1 MSDATH
7 SGNAQTSSSDQ
18 SQERLTL
25 EWLNLEFASNCNLR
39 CKWCSLDHDKPKQ
52 FMTTELLGKVLDDVI
67 RDPGVQLDRIE
78 LHNAG
83 ETLLHPDL
91 PAMFAEIQKRKQD
104 LPTINLLTNA
114 GALNAARTK
123 IILESGAIDVI
134 RFSIDGG
141 SKEEFEDLRR
151 PAKWDH
157 IRNNIN
163 AFLDANQASS
173 RPLQTGVICIVDPQ
187 KPLTTEHMEPEFQQ
201 LFGRIDDVSLRH
213 PHNWDG
219 SEDLGIDDKAYQK
232 HAEKL
237 SKQGKICYFLTKDM
251 VILPNGDTTV
261 CCADLNSRGVIGSA
275 TFSSIR
281 ELYNSKKRQEMLR
294 LFGEGRKDDID
305 LCKDCT
311 GYYM

>member
-1 MSDATH
+1 MSDATP
-7 SGNAQTSSSDQ
+7 SGVTKPSSPDE

-67 RDPGVQLDRIE
+67 RDPGIQLDRIE

-91 PAMFAEIQKRKQD
+91 PSMFAEIAARKAD

-123 IILESGAIDVI
+123 TILESGAIDVI

-141 SKEEFEDLRR
+141 SKEEFEELRQ

-157 IRNNIN
+157 IRSNIN
-163 AFLDANQASS
+163 AFLDANKASD
-173 RPLQTGVICIVDPQ
+173 RPLETGVICIVDPQ
-187 KPLTTEHMEPEFQQ
+187 KALTTDLMEPEFQE
-201 LFGRIDDVSLRH
+201 LFGCIDDVSLRH

-219 SEDLGIDDKAYQK
+219 SADLGIDDKAYEK

-237 SKQGKICYFLTKDM
+237 SAQGKICYFLTKDM
-251 VILPNGDTTV
+251 VVLPNGDTTV
-261 CCADLNSRGVIGSA
+261 CCADLNSRGVIGSS

-281 ELYNSKKRQEMLR
+281 QLYNSKKRQEMLS
-294 LFGEGRKDDID
+294 LFKAGRKNDID